1 MKAKPQKK
9 NHISLWDAIV
19 IGVLLVFVFVS
30 FYLFVRDNRARI
42 LAQNDNFIQA
52 ATRQKA
58 DRLDD
63 LVDTAMMDAQAMAH
77 LYGQTLTEPKVE
89 PDMLEDITAR
99 TNFDYAE
106 FIDKNGMDL
115 TADGNSVDLSDR
127 DYFQDGMKGNSAQ
140 FILYHSR
147 VTDETL
153 LISYAPFYYE
163 DEIIS
168 VLSCIMKEST
178 VMDVLGA
185 NYLGVQGDTYLLDR
199 EGRILFTTSAGTPG
213 VDLIQSMARGGYI
226 NSETMRAFKSVLS
239 TDNDIDEVSINYEG
253 TSGAGNAYITTLHD
267 GRWVLMQTLSST
279 ATTAMAQEANSIV
292 FRLAISLVAAFLVYV
307 IYLVVKNWLQRRR
320 LEEEKQAVTQIVDAV
335 TSLFGRFIL
344 VDYEKDTYEYL
355 KQDDVLDIRDKGSFT
370 KLMAHL
376 SPMYVED
383 GERMTAF
390 VSPDYVKEHLTEDV
404 PYLQTEYQLDAGG
417 GRRWEN
423 LSILCLRREDGVPV
437 GVLYAIQDVTVLKE
451 RELEIRA
458 AMQEASDA
466 AQAANRAK
474 SDFLARMSHDIRT
487 PMNAIMGMT
496 AVAAMHLNEPERLKD
511 CLNKITIASRHLLAL
526 INDVLDMSKI
536 ESGKATLD
544 EAPFAVPD
552 MVRSVQT
559 IIQPQADK
567 KDQQLEVI
575 TEALEHP
582 AVVGDAPRIQQV
594 LVNILGNAVKFTPE
608 GGHIIF
614 SVRELSS
621 TVHGMGCYQFVC
633 RDNGMGMDEQFLK
646 TIFEPFSRADNSAT
660 RNIEGTGL
668 GMSITRSIVQMME
681 GDIRVESAPGQGST
695 FTVEIH
701 LKLQDSGRQAAPAGE
716 EPALGEDLSEPS
728 FEGKRVLLV
737 EDNEL
742 NREIAEELLTAM
754 GVTVEQAEDGKQALD
769 MVSQAPL
776 HYYDL
781 VLMDVQMPVMNGYEA
796 ARAIRALDRPDA
808 GELPMVA
815 MTANAFATDIRAA
828 LDAGMNGHLAKPV
841 EVAKLAQT
849 LKRWL

>member
-1 MKAKPQKK
+1 MKAEPQKK
-9 NHISLWDAIV
+9 NHIYLWDAIV
-19 IGVLLVFVFVS
+19 VGVLLAFVLTSFV
-30 FYLFVRDNRARI
+30 LFVRDNRARI
-42 LAQNDNFIQA
+42 LVQNDNFIQA

-63 LVDTAMMDAQAMAH
+63 LADEALLDAQAMAH
-77 LYGQTLTEPKVE
+77 LYGQTLAEPKVE
-89 PDMLEDITAR
+89 PDMLKDIMDR
-99 TNFDYAE
+99 TGFDYAE

-115 TADGNSVDLSDR
+115 SADGSSVDLSDR
-127 DYFQDGMKGNSAQ
+127 EYFLDGMKGNAGQ
-140 FILYHSR
+140 VILYHSR
-147 VTDETL
+147 ITDETL

-163 DEIIS
+163 DEIIG

-178 VMDVLGA
+178 VMDVLDA
-185 NYLGVQGDTYLLDR
+185 DYLGVQGETYLLDR
-199 EGRILFTTSAGTPG
+199 EGHILFTTSSGTPG
-213 VDLIQSMARGGYI
+213 VNLLESLSQGGYI
-226 NSETMRAFKSVLS
+226 SDETMQDFLDVLS
-239 TDNDIDEVSINYEG
+239 TENDVEEVSINYEG
-253 TSGAGNAYITTLHD
+253 TSGAGNAYITTLHG

-279 ATTAMAQEANSIV
+279 ATTAMAREANSIG
-292 FRLAISLVAAFLVYV
+292 FRLEVSLVGAFLAYV
-307 IYLVVKNWLQRRR
+307 IYLVVKNQLQKRR
-320 LEEEKQAVTQIVDAV
+320 LEQEKQAVSQIVDAV
-335 TSLFGRFIL
+335 TTLFARFIL
-344 VDYEKDTYEYL
+344 VDFEKDTYEYL
-355 KQDDVLDIRDKGSFT
+355 KQDDILDIPDTGSFA
-370 KLMAHL
+370 KLMVHL
-376 SPMYVED
+376 APMYVED

-390 VSPDYVKEHLTEDV
+390 ESPDYVREHLTEDV
-404 PYLQTEYQLDAGG
+404 PYLQTEYQLDANGA
-417 GRRWEN
+417 RRWEN
-423 LSILCLRREDGVPV
+423 LSILCLRREGGVPV

-466 AQAANRAK
+466 ALAANRAK

-496 AVAAMHLNEPERLKD
+496 AVAAMHLDEPERLKD

-526 INDVLDMSKI
+526 INNVLDMSKI

-552 MVRSVQT
+552 VIQSVQT

-567 KDQQLEVI
+567 KDQRLEVV

-582 AVVGDAPRIQQV
+582 AVLGDAPRIQQV

-608 GGHIIF
+608 GGHITF

-621 TVHGMGCYQFVC
+621 TVQGMGCYRFVC
-633 RDNGMGMDEQFLK
+633 RDNGVGMDEQFIQ
-646 TIFEPFSRADNSAT
+646 TIFEPFTRAEDSVS

-668 GMSITRSIVQMME
+668 GMSISRSIVQMME
-681 GDIRVESAPGQGST
+681 GDIRVESEPGQGST

-701 LKLQDSGRQAAPAGE
+701 LKLQDARQAAPAGE
-716 EPALGEDLSEPS
+716 EPELAEDIAEPS
-728 FEGKRVLLV
+728 FQGRRVLLV

-742 NREIAEELLTAM
+742 NREIADELLSAM
-754 GVTVEQAEDGKQALD
+754 GVTVEQAEDGRQALD
-769 MVSQAPL
+769 MVSQSPPR
-776 HYYDL
+776 YYDL

-796 ARAIRALDRPDA
+796 ARAIRTLGRPDA
-808 GELPMVA
+808 GALPIVA
-815 MTANAFATDIRAA
+815 MTANAFAADIRAA
-828 LDAGMNGHLAKPV
+828 LDAGMNDHLAKPV

>member
-1 MKAKPQKK
+1 MKAEPQKK
-9 NHISLWDAIV
+9 NHIYLWDAAV
-19 IGVLLVFVFVS
+19 VGVLLAFIFTS
-30 FYLFVRDNRARI
+30 FYLFIRDNRARI

-63 LVDTAMMDAQAMAH
+63 LADEAMLDAQAMAH
-77 LYGQTLTEPKVE
+77 LYGQTLTEPKVA
-89 PDMLEDITAR
+89 PDMLKDIMVR
-99 TNFDYAE
+99 TCFDYAE
-106 FIDKNGMDL
+106 FIDKDGMDL
-115 TADGNSVDLSDR
+115 SADGSSVDLSDR
-127 DYFQDGMKGNSAQ
+127 EYFLDGMKGNAGQ
-140 FILYHSR
+140 VILYHSR
-147 VTDETL
+147 ITDETL

-163 DEIIS
+163 DEIIG
-168 VLSCIMKEST
+168 VLSCILQEST

-185 NYLGVQGDTYLLDR
+185 DYLGVQGDTYLLDR
-199 EGRILFTTSAGTPG
+199 DGHILFTTSSGTPG
-213 VDLIQSMARGGYI
+213 VNLLESLSQGGYI
-226 NSETMRAFKSVLS
+226 NDETMQAFLDVLN
-239 TDNDIDEVSINYEG
+239 TDNDIEEVSINNESS
-253 TSGAGNAYITTLHD
+253 SGAGNAYITTLHG
-267 GRWVLMQTLSST
+267 GRWVLMQTLSSA
-279 ATTAMAQEANSIV
+279 ATTAMAREANSIG
-292 FRLAISLVAAFLVYV
+292 FRLEISLIGAFLAYV
-307 IYLVVKNWLQRRR
+307 IYLVVKNQLQKRR
-320 LEEEKQAVTQIVDAV
+320 LEQEKQAVSQIVDAV
-335 TSLFGRFIL
+335 TTLFTRFIL

-355 KQDDVLDIRDKGSFT
+355 KQDDILDIPDTGSFAR
-370 KLMAHL
+370 LMAHL
-376 SPMYVED
+376 APMYVED

-390 VSPDYVKEHLTEDV
+390 VAPDYVQQHLTEDV
-404 PYLQTEYQLDAGG
+404 PYLQTEYQLDASGA
-417 GRRWEN
+417 RRWEN
-423 LSILCLRREDGVPV
+423 LSILCLRRENGVPV

-466 AQAANRAK
+466 ALAANRAK

-496 AVAAMHLNEPERLKD
+496 AVAAMHLDEPERLKD

-526 INDVLDMSKI
+526 INNVLDMSKI

-552 MVRSVQT
+552 VIQSVQT

-567 KDQQLEVI
+567 KGQRLEVV

-582 AVVGDAPRIQQV
+582 AVLGDAPRIQQV

-608 GGHIIF
+608 GGRITF
-614 SVRELSS
+614 SVRELAS
-621 TVHGMGCYQFVC
+621 TVQGMGCYRFVC
-633 RDNGMGMDEQFLK
+633 KDNGVGMDEQFIK
-646 TIFEPFSRADNSAT
+646 TIFEPFTRAQDSVS

-681 GDIRVESAPGQGST
+681 GDIRVESEPGQGST

-701 LKLQDSGRQAAPAGE
+701 LKLQDGGGQAVPAGE
-716 EPALGEDLSEPS
+716 EPEPGEDLSEPS
-728 FEGKRVLLV
+728 FEGRRVLLV

-742 NREIAEELLTAM
+742 NREIAEELLSAM
-754 GVTVEQAEDGKQALD
+754 GVTVEQAEDGKQAVD
-769 MVSQAPL
+769 MVSQAPPR
-776 HYYDL
+776 YYDL

-808 GELPMVA
+808 GELPIVA

>member
-1 MKAKPQKK
+1 MKAEPQKK
-9 NHISLWDAIV
+9 NHIYLWDAIV
-19 IGVLLVFVFVS
+19 VGVLLAFVLTSFV
-30 FYLFVRDNRARI
+30 LFVRDNRARI
-42 LAQNDNFIQA
+42 LVQNDNFIQA

-63 LVDTAMMDAQAMAH
+63 LADEALLDAQAMAH
-77 LYGQTLTEPKVE
+77 LYGQTLAEPKVE
-89 PDMLEDITAR
+89 PDMLKDIMDR
-99 TNFDYAE
+99 TGFDYAE
-106 FIDKNGMDL
+106 FIDKKGMDL
-115 TADGNSVDLSDR
+115 SADGSSVDLSDR
-127 DYFQDGMKGNSAQ
+127 EYFLDGMKGNAGQ
-140 FILYHSR
+140 VILYHSR
-147 VTDETL
+147 ITDETL

-163 DEIIS
+163 DEIIG

-178 VMDVLGA
+178 VMDVLDA
-185 NYLGVQGDTYLLDR
+185 DYLGVQGETYLLDR
-199 EGRILFTTSAGTPG
+199 EGHILFTTSSGTPG
-213 VDLIQSMARGGYI
+213 VNLLESLSQGGYI
-226 NSETMRAFKSVLS
+226 SDETMQDFLDVLS
-239 TDNDIDEVSINYEG
+239 TENDVEEVSINYEG
-253 TSGAGNAYITTLHD
+253 TSGAGNAYITTLHG

-279 ATTAMAQEANSIV
+279 ATTGMAREANSIG
-292 FRLAISLVAAFLVYV
+292 FRLEISLVGTFLAYV
-307 IYLVVKNWLQRRR
+307 IYLLVKNWLQRRR
-320 LEEEKQAVTQIVDAV
+320 LEQEKQAVSQIVDAV
-335 TSLFGRFIL
+335 TTLFARFIL
-344 VDYEKDTYEYL
+344 VDFEKDTYEYL
-355 KQDDVLDIRDKGSFT
+355 KQDDILDIPDTGSFA

-376 SPMYVED
+376 APMYVED

-390 VSPDYVKEHLTEDV
+390 ESPDYVREHLTEDV
-404 PYLQTEYQLDAGG
+404 PYLQTEYQLDANGA
-417 GRRWEN
+417 RRWEN
-423 LSILCLRREDGVPV
+423 LSILCLRREGGVPV

-496 AVAAMHLNEPERLKD
+496 AVAAMHLDEPERLKD

-526 INDVLDMSKI
+526 INNVLDMSKI

-552 MVRSVQT
+552 VIQSVQT

-567 KDQQLEVI
+567 KDQRLEVV

-582 AVVGDAPRIQQV
+582 AVLGDAPRIQQV

-608 GGHIIF
+608 GGHITF

-621 TVHGMGCYQFVC
+621 TVQGTGCYRFVC
-633 RDNGMGMDEQFLK
+633 RDNGVGMDEQFIQ
-646 TIFEPFSRADNSAT
+646 TIFEPFTRAEDSVS

-668 GMSITRSIVQMME
+668 GMSISRSIVQMME
-681 GDIRVESAPGQGST
+681 GDIRVESEPGQGST

-701 LKLQDSGRQAAPAGE
+701 LKLQDARQAAPAGE
-716 EPALGEDLSEPS
+716 EPELAEDIAEPS
-728 FEGKRVLLV
+728 FQGRRVLLV

-742 NREIAEELLTAM
+742 NREIADELLSAM
-754 GVTVEQAEDGKQALD
+754 GVTVEQAEDGRQALD
-769 MVSQAPL
+769 MVSQSPPR
-776 HYYDL
+776 YYDL

-796 ARAIRALDRPDA
+796 ARAIRTLGRPDA
-808 GELPMVA
+808 GALPIVA
-815 MTANAFATDIRAA
+815 MTANAFAADIRAA
-828 LDAGMNGHLAKPV
+828 LDAGMNDHLAKPV